1 MVPVFS
7 VLGLGA
13 CVLMV
18 FRASDGIRENV
29 RHSLAGISWPLP
41 FEMETGYIAVDDL
54 EEVNLFYYFV
64 KSDRNPAEDPLMLW
78 ITGGPGC
85 TGLSGLAYEIGKV
98 LSWPPRFDIEN
109 YEEGRMPR
117 LVHREESWTR
127 VSSVVFVDSPVGVG
141 FSYSTAAEENEWS
154 DTSATRRL
162 HAFIRKWLVDHPE
175 FISNPFYVCGDS
187 YGGKM
192 APLVTQAIINGNEA
206 GVKPLINL
214 KGYSAGNPVTTE
226 KRFDDGTKIPY
237 SHGMGLIS
245 DELYEETKE
254 SCGGDYV
261 NPRNTKCIEC
271 LDAVYKNW
279 ERLEIQFTLGVYCDL
294 KSPKPKQSAA
304 EDRYLIDLER
314 NHLYSPQIINKECR
328 VTLLCLNINFLAIK
342 SWVDNDAVREAL
354 GVRKGSI
361 GEWNRCQKYIKA
373 NYGFDVPSSVPYHL
387 NVTSKGFR
395 SLVYSGDHD
404 LEINFMGTQAWIRSF
419 NFSIVDDWR
428 PWLVNG
434 QVAGYTR
441 AYANNLTFATVKG
454 AGHVVTEYKRKE
466 TWAMF
471 ERWIAGQAL

>member
-7 VLGLGA
+7 GCGLVLA
-13 CVLMV
+13 SMV
-18 FRASDGIRENV
+18 FRASDVSGRTVPDV
-29 RHSLAGISWPLP
+29 R
-41 FEMETGYIAVDDL
+41 YIAVDDL

-64 KSDRNPAEDPLMLW
+64 KSDRNPAEDPSCCGSPVDRLHRV
-78 ITGGPGC
+78 
-85 TGLSGLAYEIGKV
+85 SGLAYEIGP
-98 LSWPPRFDIEN
+98 LAFDIEN
-109 YEEGRMPR
+109 YEEEGCPV

-127 VSSVVFVDSPVGVG
+127 YTQLFSRVVLGFAVGVG

-162 HAFIRKWLVDHPE
+162 RAFIRKWLVDHPE
-175 FISNPFYVCGDS
+175 FISNPLRLWRLVRWEDGAPRHPDDINGSDS
-187 YGGKM
+187 LKS
-192 APLVTQAIINGNEA
+192 NHSSGNEA
-206 GVKPLINL
+206 GVKPSSISRNVLMM
-214 KGYSAGNPVTTE
+214 GR
-226 KRFDDGTKIPY
+226 RFPY

-271 LDAVYKNW
+271 LNAVYKNW

-294 KSPKPKQSAA
+294 KSPKPKQSA
-304 EDRYLIDLER
+304 EY
-314 NHLYSPQIINKECR
+314 K
-328 VTLLCLNINFLAIK
+328 FLAIK
-342 SWVDNDAVREAL
+342 SWV
-354 GVRKGSI
+354 GSI

-428 PWLVNG
+428 HWLL
-434 QVAGYTR
+434 YTR

>member
-7 VLGLGA
+7 VLGLVLA
-13 CVLMV
+13 C
-18 FRASDGIRENV
+18 
-29 RHSLAGISWPLP
+29 SWSSGLQTVSGRTFVTHLPGFHGPLP

-85 TGLSGLAYEIGKV
+85 TGLSGLAYEIGP
-98 LSWPPRFDIEN
+98 LAFDIEN

-162 HAFIRKWLVDHPE
+162 RAFIRKWLVDHPE
-175 FISNPFYVCGDS
+175 FISNPFY
-187 YGGKM
+187 
-192 APLVTQAIINGNEA
+192 A

-271 LDAVYKNW
+271 LNAVYK
-279 ERLEIQFTLGVYCDL
+279 EY
-294 KSPKPKQSAA
+294 K
-304 EDRYLIDLER
+304 
-314 NHLYSPQIINKECR
+314 
-328 VTLLCLNINFLAIK
+328 FLAIK
-342 SWVDNDAVREAL
+342 SWVGNDAVREAL

-428 PWLVNG
+428 HWLVNG